1 MPHSSESPE
10 TSGAGRPARAS
21 PHRPGLL
28 GRMLVGWT
36 RICLRYPW
44 AVVMLAVLSAAASG
58 LFTARNLGYKVS
70 RVDLLNPKSDYNKLW
85 IDYIREFGED
95 DDAVIVVEGES
106 RDGVIAVLE
115 EVSREVRR
123 EESLFRSVLHEV
135 DLSRI
140 RSKGLHYLS
149 PADLKAIDRFIER
162 MQPVLDGGWA
172 QLKVGTMVGGL
183 AVPPNS

>member
-1 MPHSSESPE
+1 
-10 TSGAGRPARAS
+10 
-21 PHRPGLL
+21 
-28 GRMLVGWT
+28 
-36 RICLRYPW
+36 
-44 AVVMLAVLSAAASG
+44 
-58 LFTARNLGYKVS
+58 VS

-183 AVPPNS
+183 AGQMVAGAHPQDPREEPPAAALAQAFEPLNTLFPPPPCFEKGWLLLLFQCGCDVT